1 MTIRSIT
8 HAPAHSLPEIPGW
21 MADCRVCRIRVVV
34 WRKLFWAVRT
44 ETGVR
49 QRNKSAEVLAE
60 HIAVSHPEQVPAYD
74 LDCGNCITYGTQVS
88 AFTPVLLDRA
98 HRAEH
103 LFKTP
108 ADARS

>member
-1 MTIRSIT
+1 
-8 HAPAHSLPEIPGW
+8 
-21 MADCRVCRIRVVV
+21 MADCTVCRIRVVI
-34 WRKLFWAVRT
+34 WRNLFWAVRT

-60 HIAVSHPEQVPAYD
+60 HIAVCHPEQLPDYD
-74 LDCGNCITYGTQVS
+74 LDCGSCVTYGTQVS

-103 LFKTP
+103 LFKTT